1 MPVPSRKREEKF
13 FERARIALIN
23 AKQDKVIS
31 AALASYGYDAEK
43 IAEGQKQY
51 DLSKSFWDMNIKE
64 DDEATMA
71 SAHYKDK
78 FAMVDTVFT
87 RHRGQAQMFL
97 KRSPDMQVS
106 LGMKGR
112 IPKTYREFFTCV
124 QHFYKAIQA
133 NADIQKQLDRIK
145 IDAKVV
151 AACLAEVDELMRLR
165 AEYDRETGESQAA
178 TAAKNTSKHDLE
190 EWMDDFDSIA
200 QIALYDEPQ
209 RLESLGIHVRS

>member
-1 MPVPSRKREEKF
+1 M
-13 FERARIALIN
+13 IN
-23 AKQDKVIS
+23 AVQDKAIS
-31 AALASYGYDAEK
+31 VALANYGYDAAK

-78 FAMVDTVFT
+78 YAAVEALFI
-87 RHRGQAQMFL
+87 RHRDNAQKFF
-97 KRSPDMQVS
+97 RRNPDVQVT
-106 LGMKGR
+106 LALKGR
-112 IPKTYREFFTCV
+112 IPGTYREFFTCV

-133 NADIQKQLDRIK
+133 NADIQKQLDQIK
-145 IDAKVV
+145 IDAKAV

-165 AEYDRETGESQAA
+165 AEYDRESGESQAA

-190 EWMDDFDSIA
+190 EWMDDFDAIA